1 MSPLLIFL
9 LALAL
14 ILVLT
19 TAFRIHP
26 FLSLLGVS
34 IFVAIVAGRP
44 FEGLESLL
52 TGMSRVLYQLGIVI
66 VCGSI
71 IGTILEGI
79 GGTTVIAGDIIRV
92 TKKPVLALN
101 VLGFLVALPVMCCI
115 LAYIIFIPIAREI
128 AARQKLPV
136 GVVAASLSL
145 GTLASYELIYP
156 APGVYSAATELGV
169 VGTDIVVLGA
179 VIAIPTSLVGYWYAQ
194 RFCRVGPIPVSVS
207 EGGERQERASRLR
220 AYPPIVV
227 PVVLIFAHLIIPLPL
242 LEFLG
247 NPNIALLIGV
257 SLAFLAATR
266 CGRNKIDLWTREAVQ
281 RGGGILMVLCA
292 GGALAAVLAMTD
304 IGLELST
311 IVLESGLPAILVPFL
326 VAVAIQTVQGSRL
339 VTFVVVPGLLAPVLP
354 ALALH
359 PVLVLFSMAAGTFMI
374 SHANDAYFWTV
385 VELAGLTPTAGY
397 RCYTLGG
404 LVLGLMAL
412 GITLLLQLSGLF
424 AL

>member
-19 TAFRIHP
+19 TTFRIHP

-34 IFVAIVAGRP
+34 IFVAIAAGQP

-52 TGMSRVLYQLGIVI
+52 TGMSGVLYQLGIII

-79 GGTTVIAGDIIRV
+79 GGTTVIAEDIIRL

-101 VLGFLVALPVMCCI
+101 LLGFLVALPVMCCI
-115 LAYIIFIPIAREI
+115 LAYVILIPIAREI
-128 AARQKLPV
+128 ATRQKIPV
-136 GVVAASLSL
+136 GVVATSLSM

-156 APGVYSAATELGV
+156 APGVYSAATEFGV
-169 VGTDIVVLGA
+169 VGTEIVLLGVL
-179 VIAIPTSLVGYWYAQ
+179 IAIPTSLVGYWYAQ
-194 RFCRVGPIPVSVS
+194 RFCRVGAIPVSAV
-207 EGGERQERASRLR
+207 GEDRERASRLR
-220 AYPPIVV
+220 AYPPIAV
-227 PVVLIFAHLIIPLPL
+227 PVVLIFAHLLVPIPM
-242 LEFLG
+242 LEYLG

-257 SLAFLAATR
+257 SLAFLSTIR
-266 CGRNKIDLWTREAVQ
+266 FGQDKRNLWTSEAVR

-292 GGALAAVLAMTD
+292 GGALGAVLGMTGV
-304 IGLELST
+304 GLELCAVV
-311 IVLESGLPAILVPFL
+311 IESGLPALLIPFL
-326 VAVAIQTVQGSRL
+326 LAVAIQTVQGSRL
-339 VTFVVVPGLLAPVLP
+339 VTFIVVPGLLAPILP
-354 ALALH
+354 TLGLH
-359 PVLVLFSMAAGTFMI
+359 PVLILFSMASGTFMI

-385 VELAGLTPTAGY
+385 VELAGLTPATGY

-404 LVLGLMAL
+404 IVLGVMAL
-412 GITLLLQLSGLF
+412 GITLLLHFSGMF
-424 AL
+424 AA